1 MESYGIC
8 PFVTGLFHWAKCPQG
23 LEFPSFLRLSNI
35 SLQIF
40 TTVCFSVHPL
50 TGIWVASTFWLSWM
64 MLLWMYV
71 HICLFEYLFSIVF
84 SMYLGVD
91 LLGHMATLWSA
102 FWGTAKLFS
111 TAAVPFYIPTNN
123 VRGLQFSCILTNTCF
138 PSLWLKLSQKR
149 CEEVSHCGFD
159 LHFPTD

>member
-1 MESYGIC
+1 MQQYFI
-8 PFVTGLFHWAKCPQG
+8 PFYDWIIFHYVWVCVYVDRYTV
-23 LEFPSFLRLSNI
+23 FRLCVHS
-35 SLQIF
+35 
-40 TTVCFSVHPL
+40 SVD
-50 TGIWVASTFWLSWM
+50 TQVASTFWLSWM

-71 HICLFEYLFSIVF
+71 YMCLSEHLFPVLFSI
-84 SMYLGVD
+84 YLGVD
-91 LLGHMATLWSA
+91 LLGHMETLWLT

-111 TAAVPFYIPTNN
+111 TAAVPFYSPTNN
-123 VRGLQFSCILTNTCF
+123 VRGFQFSCILTNTCCF